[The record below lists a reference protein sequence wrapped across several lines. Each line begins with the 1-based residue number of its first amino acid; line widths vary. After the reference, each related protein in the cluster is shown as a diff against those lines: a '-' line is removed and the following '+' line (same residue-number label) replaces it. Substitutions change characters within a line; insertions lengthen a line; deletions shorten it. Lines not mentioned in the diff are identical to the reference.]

1 MKYFKFIVIGII
13 VTLITGCATIFS
25 SSKYSVLL
33 DPPIEGVNV
42 IVQNREGLI
51 VYEGTTPTILKL
63 DASSKYMKRE
73 KYSITFSKKGYYDY
87 KYLLTAE
94 LDGWYFGNLLIGDL
108 AGLFVFDPL
117 SGAMYKIKDKI
128 VTPIMVPIEDY
139 AFQIYDI
146 NNLPDS
152 IDRND
157 LIRIY

>member
-13 VTLITGCATIFS
+13 VTLITSCATIFS

-33 DPPIEGVNV
+33 DSPMEGVNV

-51 VYEGTTPTILKL
+51 VYEGTTPAILKL
-63 DASSKYMKRE
+63 DASSKFMKGER
-73 KYSITFSKKGYYDY
+73 YSITFSKNGYYDY

-94 LDGWYFGNLLIGDL
+94 LDGWYLGNLLIGDL
-108 AGLFVFDPL
+108 VGLFVFDPL

-146 NNLPDS
+146 NNLPDN